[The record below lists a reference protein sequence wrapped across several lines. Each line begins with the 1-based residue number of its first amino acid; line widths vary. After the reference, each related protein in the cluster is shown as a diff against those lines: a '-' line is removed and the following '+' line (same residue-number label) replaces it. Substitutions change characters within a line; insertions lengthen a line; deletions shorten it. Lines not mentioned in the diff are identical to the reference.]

1 MEVEVADLGVRAWG
15 KLAWIMKDEAA
26 AAALIGAFVT
36 VAGLFVA
43 LVPVYFA
50 IRQNRAE
57 RQWRRSEVVR
67 GLLWQLTENPNIAL
81 VARILDWREGP
92 APIPEPFRP
101 MFDASM
107 PADDRARPFFEINW
121 KRFIAALPVDRT
133 GEAWRAPDLFMYRTC
148 FDSFCSF
155 IQSVADDIRT
165 IGAREAEYAD
175 LSFYCYRVVFPK
187 DGQKKDDPAAGVVL
201 RRFIEAYYNKKTYD
215 VILRHAEL
223 YAITHP
229 EDGMSHASAL
239 FPTLFHHRSALKR
252 ARQRRENR
260 ASVSPRDVPR
270 RQFHA
275 SFRSWLKA
283 RHAHAAQRG
292 RASRHRWHRR
302 YRRARAQLRWFFRG
316 WFSGARSASSEIEQK
331 AAAAPGPGL
340 SVSESIRAHR
350 PDPNLFAKES
360 LATR

>member
-1 MEVEVADLGVRAWG
+1 MEGDVGEWAWRAWE
-15 KLAWIMKDEAA
+15 KLAWIMKDEGA
-26 AAALIGAFVT
+26 AAALIGALVT

-67 GLLWQLTENPNIAL
+67 SLLSQLTDNPNIAL

-101 MFDASM
+101 LFDAST
-107 PADDRARPFFEINW
+107 PPGERPRMFFEISW
-121 KRFIAALPVDRT
+121 QRFIDALPVDRT
-133 GEAWRAPDLFMYRTC
+133 GDTWRAPDLFMYRSC

-187 DGQKKDDPAAGVVL
+187 DGQKKDDPAAGGVL

-223 YAITHP
+223 YAVTHP
-229 EDGMSHASAL
+229 DDGMSHASAL
-239 FPTLFHHRSALKR
+239 FPILFHHRSALKR

-292 RASRHRWHRR
+292 RTSRHLWHRR
-302 YRRARAQLRWFFRG
+302 YRRARAQLEWFFRG
-316 WFSGARSASSEIEQK
+316 WFRRTRSTSSEIEQK

-340 SVSESIRAHR
+340 SVSGSIRAHGA
-350 PDPNLFAKES
+350 DPNLFARES
-360 LATR
+360 PSTR